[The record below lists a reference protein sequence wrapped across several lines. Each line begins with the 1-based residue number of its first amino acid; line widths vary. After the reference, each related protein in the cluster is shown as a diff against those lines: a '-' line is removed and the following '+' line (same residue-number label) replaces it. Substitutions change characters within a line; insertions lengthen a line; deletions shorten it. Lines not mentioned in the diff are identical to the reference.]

1 MQLSSLVLLAIPL
14 NDYAFPLMIH
24 CTYSSVCKSVIVK
37 FILPNLLKTLS
48 SSVIGV
54 QPNLFARMSALV
66 LLCIDGF
73 TGFQNRL
80 FCICTLICHLVRV
93 KLLNTVFFPF
103 IELEIPG
110 ALDSYPWRRMRMLM
124 QQFVLVT
131 RLSGMVGSFLWRS
144 RRHLHGESSTLE
156 PHVPLF
162 KRDLI
167 ASLCTDFTG
176 QKT

>member
-1 MQLSSLVLLAIPL
+1 
-14 NDYAFPLMIH
+14 MIH

-93 KLLNTVFFPF
+93 KLLNTVFVPYRTGDSRGFGF
-103 IELEIPG
+103 LSLEKDEDADAAIRSCDETEWNG
-110 ALDSYPWRRMRMLM
+110 RII
-124 QQFVLVT
+124 LVEKSKAPT
-131 RLSGMVGSFLWRS
+131 W
-144 RRHLHGESSTLE
+144 
-156 PHVPLF
+156 
-162 KRDLI
+162 
-167 ASLCTDFTG
+167 
-176 QKT
+176 